1 MMPFTRIGKASGTDC
16 RCPTALAAPG
26 RLAGIVSQE
35 AVPPAARVSAA
46 GILQDRG
53 WGRAPQAHAGE
64 DDKDVRVTIR
74 HITEGRTNGAC
85 SGISTAIPQKLPSP
99 PRQIDQAYP
108 PS

>member
-1 MMPFTRIGKASGTDC
+1 MRQPEF
-16 RCPTALAAPG
+16 
-26 RLAGIVSQE
+26 
-35 AVPPAARVSAA
+35 PPSARVQAIA
-46 GILQDRG
+46 ILLDRG

-64 DDKDVRVTIR
+64 DDKDVRITIR

-85 SGISTAIPQKLPSP
+85 GGLDRHTAKAPKPA